1 MQLNCLNFI
10 ICLNST
16 MAALRRVD
24 NQNALLGSPT
34 QFIDEIQTIR
44 RDISYNA
51 RRKADENK
59 VTVDDEKSLKK
70 F

>member
-1 MQLNCLNFI
+1 
-10 ICLNST
+10 

-44 RDISYNA
+44 RDISYNDE
-51 RRKADENK
+51 RKSK
-59 VTVDDEKSLKK
+59 
-70 F
+70 